1 MFPFCNVAGNLSV
14 NDCSVWVSRSRWNKA
29 IGRANSARNLEAAL
43 PKELGSACTGLL
55 SPPAHVCPHHPGAGW
70 LCWTVNSVEAGAQSL
85 VQDLGCLLRKVYPV
99 FNVEK
104 GGMQLFS
111 NEKLGCCICP
121 LGDCSYKP
129 VISITRNGRRAVRL
143 ACSACRRLWPSLH
156 PLCPLPALPVYIY

>member
-1 MFPFCNVAGNLSV
+1 MSQEIFLLMTVVCGSLGADGIRQLAELILPGILRLPSQKSWDRRVQARSPRPHTSV
-14 NDCSVWVSRSRWNKA
+14 PTTQ
-29 IGRANSARNLEAAL
+29 EQ
-43 PKELGSACTGLL
+43 
-55 SPPAHVCPHHPGAGW
+55 GW